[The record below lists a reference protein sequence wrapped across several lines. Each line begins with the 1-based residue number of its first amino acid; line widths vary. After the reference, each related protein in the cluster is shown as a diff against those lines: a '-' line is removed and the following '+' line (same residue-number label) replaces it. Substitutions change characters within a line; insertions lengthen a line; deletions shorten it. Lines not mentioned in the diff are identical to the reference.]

1 MQEQGFG
8 KGRAGAVAPPGG
20 AGVWRVPSL
29 LDERLWPEV
38 KGDYSREREIQRER
52 RSTCPER
59 LAKSATDGSLG
70 GGVVVAVA
78 AVVVTRVVVPSAELL
93 LLWQSAE
100 LLLLWQIR
108 SIRRTKLT
116 ESRRN

>member
-8 KGRAGAVAPPGG
+8 KGRAGSAAVTPSDGG
-20 AGVWRVPSL
+20 SGTWRVPPL

-70 GGVVVAVA
+70 GD
-78 AVVVTRVVVPSAELL
+78 AVVVVYTWHATVCECCC
-93 LLWQSAE
+93 
-100 LLLLWQIR
+100 
-108 SIRRTKLT
+108 RR
-116 ESRRN
+116 RRCPRHCCCYAVG

>member
-8 KGRAGAVAPPGG
+8 KGRAGAVAPGG
-20 AGVWRVPSL
+20 AGVWRVPPL

-70 GGVVVAVA
+70 GELSSPQPRSSSLVLLCRRLSCCCCGRSA
-78 AVVVTRVVVPSAELL
+78 RSAE
-93 LLWQSAE
+93 
-100 LLLLWQIR
+100 
-108 SIRRTKLT
+108 
-116 ESRRN
+116 RN

>member
-8 KGRAGAVAPPGG
+8 KGRAGAVAPGG
-20 AGVWRVPSL
+20 AGVWRVPPL

-70 GGVVVAVA
+70 GCVVAVA
-78 AVVVTRVVVPSAELL
+78 AVAVARVVVP
-93 LLWQSAE
+93 SAE